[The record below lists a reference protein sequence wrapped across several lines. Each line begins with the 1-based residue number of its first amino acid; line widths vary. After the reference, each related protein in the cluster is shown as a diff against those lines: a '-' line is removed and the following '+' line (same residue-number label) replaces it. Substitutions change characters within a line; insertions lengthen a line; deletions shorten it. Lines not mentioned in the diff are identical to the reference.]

1 MILVK
6 LLITAFVTYLC
17 SILHIVCFKTLSSGK
32 IIKNKKTLICFLIL
46 SVLILLV
53 NFYANPTF
61 NTLTSFLLTL
71 LLYQLLF
78 GFKISKTL
86 FYAFAIWVMGMLLD
100 FIVVCVLTLFGIK
113 NLNQLG
119 NSVLWLKLSIS
130 ALIPI
135 IIYFLFKIKKVAS
148 FINNLY
154 EKTKIE
160 KINYQVLI
168 ILLVIGINFLAV
180 INSFIVNKIIL
191 KYLIIIVL
199 IIFCIMLCIIIF
211 LNYRKNVIKLEN
223 LRLIENNGNYHAISK
238 EYRLLRHNLI
248 NRLMGIK
255 SVANKRSKE
264 LIENLIYQYRQENEF
279 INIIDSAPTGI
290 NGIIYQKM
298 YPYANTNIY
307 FIINSMINEKSFQ
320 KLKAWRYNLLC
331 ETIGLVL
338 DNALEALEES
348 TKKILYIDIKEEKDK
363 IEILIANTF
372 QNDIDLEKLGEE
384 NYSTK
389 KRKSGIGLNYL
400 LNNKNLNFKTVITNN
415 VFFIKFSI

>member
-1 MILVK
+1 
-6 LLITAFVTYLC
+6 
-17 SILHIVCFKTLSSGK
+17 
-32 IIKNKKTLICFLIL
+32 
-46 SVLILLV
+46 
-53 NFYANPTF
+53 
-61 NTLTSFLLTL
+61 
-71 LLYQLLF
+71 
-78 GFKISKTL
+78 
-86 FYAFAIWVMGMLLD
+86 
-100 FIVVCVLTLFGIK
+100 
-113 NLNQLG
+113 
-119 NSVLWLKLSIS
+119 
-130 ALIPI
+130 
-135 IIYFLFKIKKVAS
+135 
-148 FINNLY
+148 
-154 EKTKIE
+154 
-160 KINYQVLI
+160 
-168 ILLVIGINFLAV
+168 
-180 INSFIVNKIIL
+180 
-191 KYLIIIVL
+191 
-199 IIFCIMLCIIIF
+199 MLCIIIF